1 MKCRVSGIVRMSGL
15 RIGFVSAAIFLAGS
29 TGHAYATSLRE
40 AVQQAVLTNPR
51 IDAAQANRRASEYS
65 FKQAKGRFLPELELS
80 ADVGQQRIDRPE
92 GLGPAVNNNW
102 QDRRQATVSIRQ
114 VLFDGWD
121 RANDIYRSQAGIS
134 AASFRVLVR
143 SEAVGLNSV
152 EAYIDVIRH
161 DNLLGLA
168 QDNVRRHQELLRII
182 RERYDG
188 GRAPIGDLEQTIERV
203 EAAKALVA
211 QIKVA
216 RETAKAKYKNAVGT
230 PPSALKQ
237 VSYATGIP
245 DSVGEVTYRA
255 VRNNPRVKE
264 AIAETTVSYFDKE
277 QFRSTL
283 YPQVYLEGNAT
294 RGEDLEG
301 TPGRND
307 ELEARV
313 VLRWKLFDGA
323 VRRNRTAELGER
335 YSEKV
340 AEQMVL
346 VRQLTQEVEIAW
358 ARLVDG
364 RAEVEAIK
372 REVAQNIKLVGT
384 YRDEYNA
391 NKRSLLDVLDAEN
404 SRFASQF
411 ELSNVTSL
419 HVFSSYEL
427 LAQMGV
433 LLATLGVQA
442 PEIPDVPENPLPRL
456 LRNSLHEP
464 FDIPPL
470 SQE

>member
-1 MKCRVSGIVRMSGL
+1 MAGFRVGGIAV
-15 RIGFVSAAIFLAGS
+15 AIAMA
-29 TGHAYATSLRE
+29 TTTIHAQATTLRE
-40 AVQQAVLTNPR
+40 AVQQAVLTNPK
-51 IDAAQANRRASEYS
+51 IDAAQANRRANEYS
-65 FKQAKGRFLPELELS
+65 FKQAKGRFLPELELN
-80 ADVGQQRIDRPE
+80 ADIGQQKIDRPE
-92 GLGPAVNNNW
+92 GLGPDVNDQW
-102 QDRRQATVSIRQ
+102 QDRRQATISIRQ

-161 DNLLGLA
+161 RDLLALANDNLK
-168 QDNVRRHQELLRII
+168 RHQALLRII
-182 RERYDG
+182 QERYDG
-188 GRAPIGDLEQTIERV
+188 GRAPIGDLQQTIERV

-216 RETAKAKYKNAVGT
+216 SETARAKYKNAVGV
-230 PPSALKQ
+230 PPSSLKS

-245 DSVGEVTYRA
+245 KSVAEVTNRA

-264 AIAETTVSYFDKE
+264 AVAETEVSYFNKE

-283 YPQVYLEGNAT
+283 FPQVYLEGSAT

-313 VLRWKLFDGA
+313 VLRWKLFDGG

-335 YSEKV
+335 YSEKI
-340 AEQMVL
+340 AEQMIL
-346 VRQLTQEVEIAW
+346 VRELTQEVEIAW

-364 RAEVEAIK
+364 RAEVQAVQ
-372 REVAQNIKLVGT
+372 REVAQNTKVVAS
-384 YRDEYNA
+384 YQDEYNA

-404 SRFASQF
+404 AKFASQF
-411 ELSNVTSL
+411 ELSNVTAL

-433 LLATLGVQA
+433 LLDTLGVLA
-442 PEIPDVPENPLPRL
+442 PSVPDVSGDPLPAL
-456 LRNSLHEP
+456 LRSP
-464 FDIPPL
+464 AKRQYDIPAL
-470 SQE
+470 SK

>member
-1 MKCRVSGIVRMSGL
+1 MGFRVGGIAVAIAM
-15 RIGFVSAAIFLAGS
+15 AAMTF
-29 TGHAYATSLRE
+29 HAQATTLRE
-40 AVQQAVLTNPR
+40 AVQQAVLTNPK
-51 IDAAQANRRASEYS
+51 IDAAQANRRANEYS
-65 FKQAKGRFLPELELS
+65 FKQAKGRFLPELELN
-80 ADVGQQRIDRPE
+80 ADIGRQKIDRPE
-92 GLGPAVNNNW
+92 GLGPDVNDQW
-102 QDRRQATVSIRQ
+102 QDRRQATISIRQ

-161 DNLLGLA
+161 RDLLGLA
-168 QDNVRRHQELLRII
+168 QDNLKRHQALLGII
-182 RERYDG
+182 QERYDG
-188 GRAPIGDLEQTIERV
+188 GRAPIGDLQQTIERV

-216 RETAKAKYKNAVGT
+216 SETARAKYKNAVGV
-230 PPSALKQ
+230 PPSALKS

-245 DSVGEVTYRA
+245 KSVADVTNRA

-264 AIAETTVSYFDKE
+264 AVAETEVSYFNKE

-283 YPQVYLEGNAT
+283 FPQVYLEGSAT

-313 VLRWKLFDGA
+313 VLRWKLFDGG

-335 YSEKV
+335 YSEKI
-340 AEQMVL
+340 AEQMIL
-346 VRQLTQEVEIAW
+346 VRELTQEVEIAW

-364 RAEVEAIK
+364 RAEVQAVQ
-372 REVAQNIKLVGT
+372 REVAQNTKVVAS
-384 YRDEYNA
+384 YQDEYNA

-404 SRFASQF
+404 AKFASQF
-411 ELSNVTSL
+411 ELSNVTAL

-433 LLATLGVQA
+433 LLDTLGVQA
-442 PEIPDVPENPLPRL
+442 PSVPDVSGDPLPAL
-456 LRNSLHEP
+456 LRSP
-464 FDIPPL
+464 AKRQYDIPAL
-470 SQE
+470 SK

>member
-1 MKCRVSGIVRMSGL
+1 MSGL
-15 RIGFVSAAIFLAGS
+15 RIGLVSASILLAAS
-29 TGHAYATSLRE
+29 TGHAQATSLRE

-65 FKQAKGRFLPELELS
+65 FKQAKGRFLPELELN
-80 ADVGQQRIDRPE
+80 ADVGQEKIDRPE
-92 GLGPAVNNNW
+92 GLGPSVNDTW
-102 QDRRQATVSIRQ
+102 QDRRQASLSVRQ

-121 RANDIYRSQAGIS
+121 RANDIYRTQAGIS

-161 DNLLGLA
+161 RDLLDLALDNLK
-168 QDNVRRHQELLRII
+168 RHQALLRII
-182 RERYDG
+182 QERYDG

-203 EAAKALVA
+203 ESAKALVA

-216 RETAKAKYKNAVGT
+216 SETAKAKYKNAVGV
-230 PPSALKQ
+230 PPSALKS

-245 DSVGEVTYRA
+245 QSVADVTNRA
-255 VRNNPRVKE
+255 IRNNPRVKE
-264 AIAETTVSYFDKE
+264 AVAETEVSYYDKE

-283 YPQVYLEGNAT
+283 YPQVYLEGAAT
-294 RGEDLEG
+294 RGEDVEG

-307 ELEARV
+307 ELAARV
-313 VLRWKLFDGA
+313 VLRWKLFDGG

-340 AEQMVL
+340 AEQMIL
-346 VRQLTQEVEIAW
+346 VRELTQEVEIAW

-364 RAEVEAIK
+364 RAEVQAIQ
-372 REVAQNIKLVGT
+372 REVAQNTKVVAS
-384 YRDEYNA
+384 YQDEYNA
-391 NKRSLLDVLDAEN
+391 NKRSLLDVLDAE
-404 SRFASQF
+404 SSKFASEF
-411 ELSNVTSL
+411 ELSNVTAL

-433 LLATLGVQA
+433 LLDTLGVQA
-442 PEIPDVPENPLPRL
+442 PDIPDVPADPLPAL
-456 LRNSLHEP
+456 LRSP
-464 FDIPPL
+464 GKSQFDIPAL

>member
-1 MKCRVSGIVRMSGL
+1 MSGL
-15 RIGFVSAAIFLAGS
+15 RVGVVSAAILLAGLA
-29 TGHAYATSLRE
+29 THAGATTLQE
-40 AVQQAVLTNPR
+40 AVQQAVQTNPR

-65 FKQAKGRFLPELELS
+65 FKQAKGRFLPEVELN
-80 ADVGQQRIDRPE
+80 ADVGQEKIDRPE
-92 GLGPAVNNNW
+92 GLGPAVNNTW
-102 QDRRQATVSIRQ
+102 QDRRQAGLSIRQ

-152 EAYIDVIRH
+152 EAYIDVVRH

-168 QDNVRRHQELLRII
+168 QDNVRRHQALLRII
-182 RERYDG
+182 QERYDG

-216 RETAKAKYKNAVGT
+216 RETAAAKYKNAVGS
-230 PPSALKQ
+230 PPAGLKQ
-237 VSYATGIP
+237 VRYATGIP
-245 DSVGEVTYRA
+245 TSVVEVTNRA

-264 AIAETTVSYFDKE
+264 AIAETEVSYFDRE

-283 YPQVYLEGNAT
+283 YPQVYLEGNAL

-313 VLRWKLFDGA
+313 VLRWKLFDGG

-340 AEQMVL
+340 AEQMIL
-346 VRQLTQEVEIAW
+346 VRDLTQEVEVAW
-358 ARLVDG
+358 ARLVEG
-364 RAEVEAIK
+364 RAEVEAIQ
-372 REVAQNIKLVGT
+372 REVAQNVKVVAT
-384 YRDEYNA
+384 YKDEYNA

-404 SRFASQF
+404 ARFSSQF
-411 ELSNVTSL
+411 ELSNVTAL

-433 LLATLGVQA
+433 LLSTLGVQA
-442 PEIPDVPENPLPRL
+442 QEIPDVPEDPLPAL
-456 LRNSLHEP
+456 LRSP
-464 FDIPPL
+464 AKSQFDIPPL

>member
-1 MKCRVSGIVRMSGL
+1 MAGFRVGGIAV
-15 RIGFVSAAIFLAGS
+15 AIAMATTTF
-29 TGHAYATSLRE
+29 HAQATTLRE

-51 IDAAQANRRASEYS
+51 IDAAQANRRANEYS
-65 FKQAKGRFLPELELS
+65 FKQAKGRFLPELELN
-80 ADVGQQRIDRPE
+80 ADIGQQKIDRPE
-92 GLGPAVNNNW
+92 GLGPDVNDQW
-102 QDRRQATVSIRQ
+102 QDRRQATISIRQ

-134 AASFRVLVR
+134 AASYRVLVR

-161 DNLLGLA
+161 RDLLALANDNLK
-168 QDNVRRHQELLRII
+168 RHQALLRII
-182 RERYDG
+182 QERYDG
-188 GRAPIGDLEQTIERV
+188 GRAPIGDLQQTIERV

-216 RETAKAKYKNAVGT
+216 SETARAKYKNAVGV
-230 PPSALKQ
+230 PPSSLKS

-245 DSVGEVTYRA
+245 KSVAEVTNRA

-264 AIAETTVSYFDKE
+264 AVAETEVSYFNKE

-283 YPQVYLEGNAT
+283 FPQVYLEGSAT

-313 VLRWKLFDGA
+313 VLRWKLFDGG

-335 YSEKV
+335 YSEKI
-340 AEQMVL
+340 AEQMIL
-346 VRQLTQEVEIAW
+346 VRELTQEVEIAW

-364 RAEVEAIK
+364 RAEVQAVQ
-372 REVAQNIKLVGT
+372 REVAQNTKVVAS
-384 YRDEYNA
+384 YQDEYNA

-404 SRFASQF
+404 AKFGSQF
-411 ELSNVTSL
+411 ELSNVTAL

-433 LLATLGVQA
+433 LLDTLGVQA
-442 PEIPDVPENPLPRL
+442 PSVPDVGGDPLPAL
-456 LRNSLHEP
+456 LRSP
-464 FDIPPL
+464 AKRQYDIPAL
-470 SQE
+470 SK

>member
-1 MKCRVSGIVRMSGL
+1 MAGFRVGGIAV
-15 RIGFVSAAIFLAGS
+15 AIAMA
-29 TGHAYATSLRE
+29 TTTIHAHATTLRE
-40 AVQQAVLTNPR
+40 AVQQAVLTNPK
-51 IDAAQANRRASEYS
+51 IDAAQANRRANEYS
-65 FKQAKGRFLPELELS
+65 FKQAKGRFLPELELN
-80 ADVGQQRIDRPE
+80 ADIGQQKIDRPE
-92 GLGPAVNNNW
+92 GLGPDVNDQW
-102 QDRRQATVSIRQ
+102 QDRRQATISIRQ

-161 DNLLGLA
+161 RDLLALA
-168 QDNVRRHQELLRII
+168 QDNLKRHQALLGII
-182 RERYDG
+182 QERYDG
-188 GRAPIGDLEQTIERV
+188 GRAPIGDLQQTIERV

-216 RETAKAKYKNAVGT
+216 SETARAKYKNAVGV
-230 PPSALKQ
+230 PPSALKS

-245 DSVGEVTYRA
+245 KSVADVTNRA

-264 AIAETTVSYFDKE
+264 AVAETEVSYFNKE

-283 YPQVYLEGNAT
+283 FPQVYLEGSAT

-313 VLRWKLFDGA
+313 VLRWKLFDGG

-340 AEQMVL
+340 AEQMIL
-346 VRQLTQEVEIAW
+346 VRELTQEVEIAW

-364 RAEVEAIK
+364 RAEVQAIQ
-372 REVAQNIKLVGT
+372 REVAQNTKVVAS
-384 YRDEYNA
+384 YQDEYNA

-404 SRFASQF
+404 AKFASQF
-411 ELSNVTSL
+411 ELSNVTAL

-433 LLATLGVQA
+433 LLDTLGVQA
-442 PEIPDVPENPLPRL
+442 PSVPDVSGDPLPAL
-456 LRNSLHEP
+456 LRSP
-464 FDIPPL
+464 AKRQYDIPAL
-470 SQE
+470 SK

>member
-1 MKCRVSGIVRMSGL
+1 MSGF
-15 RIGFVSAAIFLAGS
+15 RVGGFAVAIAMATTTF
-29 TGHAYATSLRE
+29 HAQATTLRE
-40 AVQQAVLTNPR
+40 AVQQAVLTNPK
-51 IDAAQANRRASEYS
+51 IDAAQANRRANEYS
-65 FKQAKGRFLPELELS
+65 FKQAKGRFLPELELN
-80 ADVGQQRIDRPE
+80 ADIGQQKIDRPE
-92 GLGPAVNNNW
+92 GLGPDVNDQW
-102 QDRRQATVSIRQ
+102 QDRRQATISIRQ

-134 AASFRVLVR
+134 AASYRVLVR

-161 DNLLGLA
+161 RDLFALANDNLK
-168 QDNVRRHQELLRII
+168 RHQALLRII
-182 RERYDG
+182 QERYDG
-188 GRAPIGDLEQTIERV
+188 GRAPIGDLQQTIERV

-216 RETAKAKYKNAVGT
+216 SETARAKYKNAVGV
-230 PPSALKQ
+230 PPSALKS

-245 DSVGEVTYRA
+245 KSVADVTNRA

-264 AIAETTVSYFDKE
+264 AVAETEVSYFNKE

-283 YPQVYLEGNAT
+283 FPQVYLEGSAT

-313 VLRWKLFDGA
+313 VLRWKLFDGG

-335 YSEKV
+335 YSEKI
-340 AEQMVL
+340 AEQMIL
-346 VRQLTQEVEIAW
+346 VRELTQEVEIAW

-364 RAEVEAIK
+364 RAEVQAIQ
-372 REVAQNIKLVGT
+372 REVAQNTKVVAS
-384 YRDEYNA
+384 YQDEYNA

-404 SRFASQF
+404 AKFASQF
-411 ELSNVTSL
+411 ELSNVTAL

-433 LLATLGVQA
+433 LLDTLGVQA
-442 PEIPDVPENPLPRL
+442 PSVPDVSGDPLPAL
-456 LRNSLHEP
+456 LRSP
-464 FDIPPL
+464 AKRQYDIPPL
-470 SQE
+470 SE

>member
-1 MKCRVSGIVRMSGL
+1 MSGL
-15 RIGFVSAAIFLAGS
+15 RIGLVSAAVFLAAS
-29 TGHAYATSLRE
+29 TVHVRATSLRE

-65 FKQAKGRFLPELELS
+65 FKQAKGRFLPELELN

-92 GLGPAVNNNW
+92 GLGPDVNDQW
-102 QDRRQATVSIRQ
+102 QDRRQASLSIRQ
-114 VLFDGWD
+114 VLFDGWE
-121 RANDIYRSQAGIS
+121 RANDIYRTQASIS
-134 AASFRVLVR
+134 AASFRVMVR

-161 DNLLGLA
+161 RDLLALAEDNLK
-168 QDNVRRHQELLRII
+168 RHRALLRII
-182 RERYDG
+182 QERYDG

-216 RETAKAKYKNAVGT
+216 RETARAKYKNAVGVMPSGLT
-230 PPSALKQ
+230 P

-245 DSVGEVTYRA
+245 KSVADVTNRA
-255 VRNNPRVKE
+255 IRNNPRVKE
-264 AIAETTVSYFDKE
+264 AVAETEVSYFDRE

-283 YPQVYLEGNAT
+283 YPQVYLEGSAT

-313 VLRWKLFDGA
+313 VLRWKLFDGG

-335 YSEKV
+335 YSEKI
-340 AEQMVL
+340 AEQMIL
-346 VRQLTQEVEIAW
+346 VRELTQEVEIAW

-364 RAEVEAIK
+364 RAEVQAVQ
-372 REVAQNIKLVGT
+372 REVAQNTKVVAS
-384 YRDEYNA
+384 YQDEYNA

-404 SRFASQF
+404 AKFASQF
-411 ELSNVTSL
+411 ELSNVTAL

-433 LLATLGVQA
+433 LLKTLGVQA
-442 PEIPDVPENPLPRL
+442 PQIPDVPADPLPAL
-456 LRNSLHEP
+456 LRSP
-464 FDIPPL
+464 AKSQFDIPAL

>member
-1 MKCRVSGIVRMSGL
+1 MSGL
-15 RIGFVSAAIFLAGS
+15 RIELISAAIFLAVS
-29 TGHAYATSLRE
+29 AGHARATSLQE
-40 AVQQAVLTNPR
+40 AVQQAVQTNPR

-65 FKQAKGRFLPELELS
+65 FKQAKGRFLPEVEVS

-92 GLGPAVNNNW
+92 GLGPDVNDTW
-102 QDRRQATVSIRQ
+102 QDRRQATLSIRQ

-121 RANDIYRSQAGIS
+121 RANDYYRSQAGIS
-134 AASFRVLVR
+134 AASYRVMVR

-161 DNLLGLA
+161 RDLLALA
-168 QDNVRRHQELLRII
+168 DDNVRRHQALLKII

-188 GRAPIGDLEQTIERV
+188 GRAPIGDLQQTIERV

-216 RETAKAKYKNAVGT
+216 SEVAKAKYKNAVGS
-230 PPSALKQ
+230 PPSKLQA
-237 VSYATGIP
+237 VRYAGGIP
-245 DSVGEVTYRA
+245 KSIAEVTNRA

-264 AIAETTVSYFDKE
+264 AVAETEVSYFDKE

-313 VLRWKLFDGA
+313 VLRWKLFDGG

-346 VRQLTQEVEIAW
+346 VRELTQEVEIAW

-364 RAEVEAIK
+364 RAEVAAIQ
-372 REVAQNIKLVGT
+372 REVAENAKVVVS
-384 YRDEYNA
+384 YKDEYNA
-391 NKRSLLDVLDAEN
+391 NKRSLLDVLDAE
-404 SRFASQF
+404 SSLFASQF
-411 ELSNVTSL
+411 ELSNVTAL

-442 PEIPDVPENPLPRL
+442 PEIPDAPANALPAL
-456 LRNSLHEP
+456 LSSP
-464 FDIPPL
+464 SKPQFDIPPL

>member
-1 MKCRVSGIVRMSGL
+1 MSGL
-15 RIGFVSAAIFLAGS
+15 RIVFVSAAIVMAGL
-29 TGHAYATSLRE
+29 TGHAHATSLQQ

-51 IDAAQANRRASEYS
+51 IDAAQAGRRATEYG
-65 FKQAKGRFLPELELS
+65 FKQAKGRFLPEVELN
-80 ADVGQQRIDRPE
+80 ADIGQQRIDRPL
-92 GLGPAVNNNW
+92 GLGPAVNDEW
-102 QDRRQATVSIRQ
+102 RDRRQASVSIRQ

-121 RANDIYRSQAGIS
+121 RANDIYRSQASIS

-152 EAYIDVIRH
+152 EAYIDVVRH

-168 QDNVRRHQELLRII
+168 QDNVRRHRALLKII
-182 RERYDG
+182 QERYDG

-216 RETAKAKYKNAVGT
+216 RETARAKYKNAVGS

-237 VSYATGIP
+237 VRYASGIP
-245 DSVGEVTYRA
+245 KNVNEVTHRA

-264 AIAETTVSYFDKE
+264 AIAETEVSYFDRE

-294 RGEDLEG
+294 RGEDLDG
-301 TPGRND
+301 TPGRNN
-307 ELEARV
+307 ELGARV
-313 VLRWKLFDGA
+313 VMRWKLFDGG

-335 YSEKV
+335 YSEKI
-340 AEQMVL
+340 ADQMIL
-346 VRQLTQEVEIAW
+346 VRELTQEVEIAW

-364 RAEVEAIK
+364 RAEVDAIQ
-372 REVAQNIKLVGT
+372 REVAQNIKVVAT
-384 YRDEYNA
+384 YQDEYNA

-404 SRFASQF
+404 ARFASQF
-411 ELSNVTSL
+411 ELSNVTAL

-442 PEIPDVPENPLPRL
+442 PHIPDVPANPLPAL
-456 LRNSLHEP
+456 LRSP
-464 FDIPPL
+464 SKPQFDIPPL
-470 SQE
+470 GQK

>member
-1 MKCRVSGIVRMSGL
+1 MRGL
-15 RIGFVSAAIFLAGS
+15 RIAGFSAAVFIAATVGDASATTLA
-29 TGHAYATSLRE
+29 E

-65 FKQAKGRFLPELELS
+65 FKQAKGRFLPEVELN
-80 ADVGQQRIDRPE
+80 ADAGQQRINRPE
-92 GLGPAVNNNW
+92 GIAPDINDDW
-102 QDRRQATVSIRQ
+102 MDRRQATVSIRQ

-121 RANDIYRSQAGIS
+121 RANDLYRTRAGIS
-134 AASFRVLVR
+134 AASFRVLAR

-152 EAYIDVIRH
+152 EAYIDVVRH
-161 DNLLGLA
+161 NELLGLA
-168 QDNVRRHQELLRII
+168 QDNLRRHRALLAII
-182 RERYDG
+182 QERYDG
-188 GRAPIGDLEQTIERV
+188 GRSPIGDLEQTIERV

-216 RETAKAKYKNAVGT
+216 RETAMAKYKNAVGVPASDLT
-230 PPSALKQ
+230 PVK
-237 VSYATGIP
+237 YATGIP
-245 DSVGEVTYRA
+245 TTVAEVTDRA

-264 AIAETTVSYFDKE
+264 AIAETQVSYFDKE
-277 QFRSTL
+277 QYRSTL

-294 RGEDLEG
+294 RGEYLEG

-313 VLRWKLFDGA
+313 VLRWKLFDGG

-346 VRQLTQEVEIAW
+346 VREITQEVEIAW

-364 RAEVEAIK
+364 RAQVSAIQT
-372 REVAQNIKLVGT
+372 EVAQNTKVVAT

-391 NKRSLLDVLDAEN
+391 NRRSLLDLLDAEN

-411 ELSNVTSL
+411 ELSNVTAL
-419 HVFSSYEL
+419 HIFSSYEL

-433 LLATLGVQA
+433 LLKSLGVRAQDL
-442 PEIPDVPENPLPRL
+442 PDVPGHPLPAL
-456 LRNSLHEP
+456 LRSPSQRQFE
-464 FDIPPL
+464 IPAL
-470 SQE
+470 TGD

>member
-1 MKCRVSGIVRMSGL
+1 MYRGNVRMSGL
-15 RIGFVSAAIFLAGS
+15 RIGVVSAAVLMATLS
-29 TGHAYATSLRE
+29 AHAHATSLRD

-51 IDAAQANRRASEYS
+51 IDAAQAGRRATEYS
-65 FKQAKGRFLPELELS
+65 FKQAKGRFLPEVELN
-80 ADVGQQRIDRPE
+80 ADVGQQRIDRPN
-92 GLGPAVNNNW
+92 GLGPTVNNQW
-102 QDRRQATVSIRQ
+102 QDRRQASLSIRQ

-121 RANDIYRSQAGIS
+121 RANDIYRSQASIS

-152 EAYIDVIRH
+152 EAYIDVVRH

-168 QDNVRRHQELLRII
+168 QDNLRRHQSLLKII
-182 RERYDG
+182 QERYDG

-216 RETAKAKYKNAVGT
+216 RETARAKYKNAVGS
-230 PPSALKQ
+230 PPSKLQ
-237 VSYATGIP
+237 PLRYATGIP
-245 DSVGEVTYRA
+245 KSVVEVTDRA

-264 AIAETTVSYFDKE
+264 AIAETEVSYFDKE

-307 ELEARV
+307 ELQAKV
-313 VLRWKLFDGA
+313 VLRWKLFDGG

-346 VRQLTQEVEIAW
+346 VRDLTQEVEIAW

-364 RAEVEAIK
+364 RAEVTAIQ
-372 REVAQNIKLVGT
+372 REVAQNTKVVAS
-384 YRDEYNA
+384 YQDEYNA

-404 SRFASQF
+404 AKFASQF
-411 ELSNVTSL
+411 ELSNVTAL
-419 HVFSSYEL
+419 HIFSSYEL

-433 LLATLGVQA
+433 LLSTLGVQA
-442 PEIPDVPENPLPRL
+442 QDIPDVPENPLPL
-456 LRNSLHEP
+456 LMRSP
-464 FDIPPL
+464 SKSQFDIPPL